1 MADRHILAVI
11 RSSLSSGAM
20 LSFCNYYGLIDLH
33 PVLPGPDDSAIPPP
47 GMVTIYQDH
56 FDFACCRY
64 PLSPFLIELLLYYG
78 VHFYQVNPL
87 GLCRPTH
94 FEIACR
100 GLGGVPTVSLFR
112 CFYRLDKSGDWF
124 TFSKRRKPNPFCAL
138 DIPDSRKGW
147 KKKFFYVSEDFAAL
161 PRGSLGMTVKDPVPA
176 EGSYD
181 AHLFNLLK
189 ENPTPIV
196 VYPEP
201 LLVLAGLS
209 TIRESPRTRPA
220 VFKDGR
226 WICFRCWKEIRR
238 SLTGWNSLLTW
249 TGIPLFPFI
258 LGRPRASLD
267 PPRDPVVGDNTPPAL
282 EGVDASA
289 FPVPPVHSPINQGS
303 TGHFSYSA
311 GKRPASEDAG
321 PLPSKVRRLNVRFGV
336 SRASGAG
343 ASALKAVPFQS
354 IPVDSDDLSPHDSFD
369 LDHVGFSGTN
379 VITSP
384 GEQPVDSSVNTGKDQ
399 GPIPAQDSEP
409 FVPSWRL
416 TKGSTFDD
424 PVAVDEFLLRGR
436 PPGERQRLRK
446 VPGSELCEGF
456 GYNLVQNVSH
466 GVEAYNR
473 LKWLEE
479 KYLQVSEERDQFQA
493 RLDDQDTWVSSKM
506 APLEKD
512 LESSRQAVGLME
524 ERLKSQE
531 VRHSDEITAHQVELD
546 SHRVLLERAEVFYF
560 LLLYFCFHN
569 LLSGLNCESVF
580 IFQEHA
586 RELERKVAEA
596 EARATLL
603 SREKEDHVRAVEGY
617 EARLKALAD
626 NEKNNEERV
635 ASLRSEKKWLIGEG
649 FRSLYSAI
657 LKSPGFV
664 SLVGNVNMAAMAV
677 GFNKGLIAGAA
688 YAKKDVPLESHP
700 EFDPDARQAL
710 RDRAETLQSSDH
722 QLISQLAECSDKSIE
737 EISNLIARYN
747 ASSS

>member
-1 MADRHILAVI
+1 MADRHNLAVI
-11 RSSLSSGAM
+11 RSSLSSGSM
-20 LSFCNYYGLIDLH
+20 LSFCNYYGLMDLH

-78 VHFYQVNPL
+78 IHFYQVNPL

-181 AHLFNLLK
+181 AHLFDLLK
-189 ENPTPIV
+189 GNPTPIV

-220 VFKDGR
+220 VFKDGV
-226 WICFRCWKEIRR
+226 EMD
-238 SLTGWNSLLTW
+238 
-249 TGIPLFPFI
+249 LFSMLEEDSSKFDWLELPIDVDGNPSVPIF
-258 LGRPRASLD
+258 PRQVGAPSDL
-267 PPRDPVVGDNTPPAL
+267 PQDPVVGDNPPMAL
-282 EGVDASA
+282 EGVGAST
-289 FPVPPVHSPINQGS
+289 FPIPPVHSPINQGS
-303 TGHFSYSA
+303 AGHFSYSA
-311 GKRPASEDAG
+311 GKRPASEEAG
-321 PLPSKVRRLNVRFGV
+321 PLPSKVRRLNVRFGG
-336 SRASGAG
+336 SRASGAE
-343 ASALKAVPFQS
+343 ASAIKAVPFQS

-369 LDHVGFSGTN
+369 LDNVGFSGTN

-384 GEQPVDSSVNTGKDQ
+384 GEKPVDSSVNPGTDR
-399 GPIPAQDSEP
+399 GPILAQDPEP

-416 TKGSTFDD
+416 MKGSTFDE
-424 PVAVDEFLLRGR
+424 PVAVDEFLLRSR
-436 PPGERQRLRK
+436 PPGERNRLRQM
-446 VPGSELCEGF
+446 PGSELCEGF
-456 GYNLVQNVSH
+456 GYNLVQNFSH
-466 GVEAYNR
+466 GVEVYRR
-473 LKWLEE
+473 LRWLEE
-479 KYLQVSEERDQFQA
+479 RYVKVLEERDQLQGH
-493 RLDDQDTWVSSKM
+493 LDDRVSSKV

-546 SHRVLLERAEVFYF
+546 SHRVLLERAEVFF
-560 LLLYFCFHN
+560 VFSFLVLLLQVFF
-569 LLSGLNCESVF
+569 LFWLNCGRLS

-603 SREKEDHVRAVEGY
+603 IREKEDHVRAVEGY

-626 NEKNNEERV
+626 NEKKNEERV
-635 ASLRSEKKWLIGEG
+635 SSLKSEKQWFLVEG

-657 LKSPGFV
+657 LRSPGFI

-677 GFNKGLIAGAA
+677 GFNKGLVAGAA
-688 YAKKDVPLESHP
+688 YAKKDVPIESHP
-700 EFDPDARQAL
+700 EYDPDARQAL
-710 RDRAETLQSSDH
+710 KDRAETLQTSEH
-722 QLISQLAECSDKSIE
+722 QLISQLAGCSEKTVE
-737 EISNLIARYN
+737 EISGLIARFN